1 MVYCFTVRLEKQV
14 ICVIDLLAEGKVR
27 NMDSFEIVRP
37 FDPFTPSTAGREVY
51 EQQGEKLVSDE
62 LPVVDRFVN
71 VQITC
76 ATMVMS

>member
-1 MVYCFTVRLEKQV
+1 MYCFTVRLEKQV
-14 ICVIDLLAEGKVR
+14 ISVIDLLAEGKVR

-37 FDPFTPSTAGREVY
+37 FDPFTPSTSREVY

-71 VQITC
+71 VQTTC
-76 ATMVMS
+76 ATMVML